1 MRNKVITLILIL
13 AAISLDV
20 AAQNRRPAQE
30 PARPVVELA
39 PEEVTVTVDDGY
51 ILISLPRQAQVK
63 IFTILGQPVMTTNLG
78 AGTSRLRLPARGIYI
93 LKIGTIT
100 RRITI

>member
-1 MRNKVITLILIL
+1 MRKVLTVLILTL
-13 AAISLDV
+13 ALSGV
-20 AAQNRRPAQE
+20 AQLPANNRTRPQQ
-30 PARPVVELA
+30 VVELA
-39 PEEVTVTVDDGY
+39 PEDVEVKVEDGY

-100 RRITI
+100 RRITL

>member
-1 MRNKVITLILIL
+1 MRKILTIL
-13 AAISLDV
+13 LLALSATAFGQLPRN
-20 AAQNRRPAQE
+20 QQP
-30 PARPVVELA
+30 PARTVSELA
-39 PEEVTVTVDDGY
+39 PEEVTVSVEDGY

-100 RRITI
+100 RRITL